1 MQPVGWDVASGLESR
16 NQRAGVRESETE
28 SSERAVGVSALC
40 LKGAGRCAA
49 RAGDETLPEPLV
61 TEAGSVFPVVVVQH
75 FFSSCAVQGDGA
87 APLLTTGKGT
97 GRVITNR
104 RVRYHP
110 LAKNNPSDP
119 VGEKLKNRITLP
131 AEKRTEQT
139 SFCEICLIKM

>member
-1 MQPVGWDVASGLESR
+1 MQPAGWDVASGLESS

-40 LKGAGRCAA
+40 LRGAGRCAA

-87 APLLTTGKGT
+87 APLLAT
-97 GRVITNR
+97 GRGPAASLQTCGSGITR
-104 RVRYHP
+104 WQKIIH
-110 LAKNNPSDP
+110 
-119 VGEKLKNRITLP
+119 RILWV
-131 AEKRTEQT
+131 K
-139 SFCEICLIKM
+139 S